1 MSEKTDN
8 KVPNVPNLRF
18 SSSILDWEL
27 KPITT
32 LIVEC
37 SETTSNFEK
46 YPLYSF
52 TIEDGVVPKSERYER
67 SFLVKKDGDSFKV
80 VKYNNFV
87 MNPMNL
93 RFGAIS
99 YSKVKNDVSVSGY
112 YNIFN
117 IDNAQCNDY
126 WEALFRRTKTLKL
139 YDSVATGS
147 LLEKKRVHFS
157 QFRNLKFYIPEHTER
172 RKISLF
178 FSKINERIQ
187 TQSKIIDK
195 LKSQMNYI
203 IDNIIDY
210 SSPQVQ
216 FKDLYTNAG
225 EGGTPSTSNN
235 LYYENGSIPFIK
247 IEDLSNKYLNE
258 NKDFITEQGLK
269 NSSAW
274 IIPANS
280 IIYSN
285 GATIGR
291 ISINTYPVCTKQGIL
306 GIIPSRIVL
315 TEYLYYFLRS
325 IYFRKQVHRITV
337 KGTMDCAYL
346 KDLNFIKCYIPALE
360 RQEKIIKSLR
370 CLDEKILLEET
381 ILNKLK
387 EQKKFLLS
395 NMFI

>member
-1 MSEKTDN
+1 M
-8 KVPNVPNLRF
+8 RF
-18 SSSILDWEL
+18 SDEQWLELPLGAICTGFGYGINAEAIDFDGENKYIRITDIDEESSKYISNPPVSPAITDSKCIVKENDILFARTGASTGKSYLYNWQDGL
-27 KPITT
+27 LYYAGF
-32 LIVEC
+32 LIRA
-37 SETTSNFEK
+37 N
-46 YPLYSF
+46 
-52 TIEDGVVPKSERYER
+52 
-67 SFLVKKDGDSFKV
+67 VKKSYNAYFVYQQTKTN
-80 VKYNNFV
+80 KYNNWVRIMSARSGQPGINAQEFSQYK
-87 MNPMNL
+87 
-93 RFGAIS
+93 IS
-99 YSKVKNDVSVSGY
+99 FPSLPQQNKIASFLSKVD
-112 YNIFN
+112 
-117 IDNAQCNDY
+117 Q
-126 WEALFRRTKTLKL
+126 
-139 YDSVATGS
+139 
-147 LLEKKRVHFS
+147 
-157 QFRNLKFYIPEHTER
+157 
-172 RKISLF
+172 
-178 FSKINERIQ
+178 RIE

-210 SSPQVQ
+210 SAPQFQ
-216 FKDLYTNAG
+216 FKDLYINAG

-325 IYFRKQVHRITV
+325 VYFRKQVHRITV

>member
-1 MSEKTDN
+1 MRFPNFEKSWEKTYLSKYLTVSSLRNKDN
-8 KVPNVPNLRF
+8 TYTRNDVLSVSGELGIVNQIELLGRSYAGESLLPYHIVEKDDVVYTKSPLAEYPYGIIKTNRIVPGIVSTLYAVYKSTTSSNNRF
-18 SSSILDWEL
+18 VEHYFSLKSRTNNYL
-27 KPITT
+27 KPIVRIGAKHDMKIGNEEVLKNYVVFPAVEEQTKIADFLD
-32 LIVEC
+32 LI
-37 SETTSNFEK
+37 
-46 YPLYSF
+46 
-52 TIEDGVVPKSERYER
+52 DER
-67 SFLVKKDGDSFKV
+67 
-80 VKYNNFV
+80 N
-87 MNPMNL
+87 
-93 RFGAIS
+93 
-99 YSKVKNDVSVSGY
+99 
-112 YNIFN
+112 
-117 IDNAQCNDY
+117 
-126 WEALFRRTKTLKL
+126 T
-139 YDSVATGS
+139 
-147 LLEKKRVHFS
+147 
-157 QFRNLKFYIPEHTER
+157 
-172 RKISLF
+172 
-178 FSKINERIQ
+178 

-195 LKSQMNYI
+195 LKSQMNCI

-210 SSPQVQ
+210 SAPQVQ

-258 NKDFITEQGLK
+258 NNAFITEQGLK

>member
-1 MSEKTDN
+1 MGQVSKRPLTISAQYGLIDQSEFFD
-8 KVPNVPNLRF
+8 RQIA
-18 SSSILDWEL
+18 S
-27 KPITT
+27 
-32 LIVEC
+32 
-37 SETTSNFEK
+37 
-46 YPLYSF
+46 
-52 TIEDGVVPKSERYER
+52 
-67 SFLVKKDGDSFKV
+67 KD
-80 VKYNNFV
+80 
-87 MNPMNL
+87 M
-93 RFGAIS
+93 
-99 YSKVKNDVSVSGY
+99 SGY
-112 YNIFN
+112 YLLKNGEFAYN
-117 IDNAQCNDY
+117 KSYSNDY
-126 WEALFRRTKTLKL
+126 PWGAVKRLDKYECGALSTLYICFNLDNSIVNSDFISHYFETNKWHKGVSDIAGEGARNHGLLNMSVEDYFLTKHYLP
-139 YDSVATGS
+139 S
-147 LLEKKRVHFS
+147 LIE
-157 QFRNLKFYIPEHTER
+157 QE
-172 RKISLF
+172 KISYFLNL
-178 FSKINERIQ
+178 ITARIE

-210 SSPQVQ
+210 SAPQFQ
-216 FKDLYTNAG
+216 FKDLYINAG

-274 IIPANS
+274 IIPENS